1 MSGFMSREQLEAEAE
16 RLGVDLEGLKWPQMV
31 SAVSKALREEK
42 ELEVEGAIEA
52 IKLPEMPDL
61 GDTDGDVGKSE
72 EEWEAELADMRAQL
86 KAAEERARAVPQVPV
101 VFHVG
106 KAQPEPTIED
116 YDNVVLVASPEQRP
130 TQYQRAKW
138 YEELGEDVQTEDVTF
153 EVGARSPFS
162 ETESGA
168 KIASYRT
175 RKTGRPVTAE
185 STMPKYSCLLTYRPT
200 KDLCAV
206 AEYGGHKGYLWTHQ
220 RLPNVRGM
228 LQQMGVYE
236 EFKSLWQ
243 DSSGRNMFYLGGLLC
258 VDIPF
263 TNEAFKKIQRTLRKR
278 GEEE

>member
-1 MSGFMSREQLEAEAE
+1 MSREQLEAEAE

-42 ELEVEGAIEA
+42 ELEVEDAIEA
-52 IKLPEMPDL
+52 IKMPDMPDL
-61 GDTDGDVGKSE
+61 GDADGDAGKSE

-106 KAQPEPTIED
+106 KATPKPSIED

-130 TQYQRAKW
+130 TQYQRSKW

-153 EVGARSPFS
+153 EIGARSPFADA
-162 ETESGA
+162 ESGT
-168 KIASYRT
+168 KLASYRT
-175 RKTGRPVTAE
+175 RKTGRTVTAE

-263 TNEAFKKIQRTLRKR
+263 TNEALSKIQRTLRKR
-278 GEEE
+278 GDEE

>member
-1 MSGFMSREQLEAEAE
+1 MSREQLEAEAK
-16 RLGVDLEGLKWPQMV
+16 RLSVDLGGLKWPQMV

-42 ELEVEGAIEA
+42 ELEVEDAIEA
-52 IKLPEMPDL
+52 IKMPDMPDL
-61 GDTDGDVGKSE
+61 GDADGDPARSE
-72 EEWEAELADMRAQL
+72 EEWEAELADMRARL
-86 KAAEERARAVPQVPV
+86 KEAEERARAVPQVPV

-106 KAQPEPTIED
+106 KATPEPTIED

-130 TQYQRAKW
+130 TQYQRSKW
-138 YEELGEDVQTEDVTF
+138 YEELGEDIQTEDVTF
-153 EVGARSPFS
+153 EVGARSPFG

-206 AEYGGHKGYLWTHQ
+206 AEFGGHRGYLWTHQ

-263 TNEAFKKIQRTLRKR
+263 TNEAFKKIQRALRKR
-278 GEEE
+278 GDEK